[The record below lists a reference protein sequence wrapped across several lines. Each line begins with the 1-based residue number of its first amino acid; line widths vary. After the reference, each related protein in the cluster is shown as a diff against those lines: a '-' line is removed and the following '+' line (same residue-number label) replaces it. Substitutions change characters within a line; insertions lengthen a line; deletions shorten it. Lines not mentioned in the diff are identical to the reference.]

1 MGNIINRITNCWN
14 SRKLND
20 EQYASFIN
28 QDNLLLDNIQDRIN
42 SYEDKILTLEKSLGT
57 VSSGYNNLITD
68 LKKELVTLRQ
78 EHTELNNSHTQLNK
92 EFRTMVIVNK
102 SQEEKI
108 SQLESK
114 LINME
119 SESLFLEKN
128 PEESNYMDVE
138 SQFENNHNNLI

>member
-42 SYEDKILTLEKSLGT
+42 TYEDKILTLEKSLGT

-68 LKKELVTLRQ
+68 LKKELVTLRH
-78 EHTELNNSHTQLNK
+78 EHSTLNNSHTQLNK

-108 SQLESK
+108 SQLENK
-114 LINME
+114 VINME
-119 SESLFLEKN
+119 SENLFLEKN
-128 PEESNYMDVE
+128 PEDSNYMDVE
-138 SQFENNHNNLI
+138 SQFEHNHNNLI

>member
-1 MGNIINRITNCWN
+1 MGNIINSIKNCWK

-28 QDNLLLDNIQDRIN
+28 PDNLLLDNIQDRIN

-57 VSSGYNNLITD
+57 VSNSYNNLIVD
-68 LKKELVTLRQ
+68 LKKELVSLRH
-78 EHTELNNSHTQLNK
+78 EHSELNNSHTQLNK

-108 SQLESK
+108 SQLENK
-114 LINME
+114 VINME
-119 SESLFLEKN
+119 SENLFLEKN
-128 PEESNYMDVE
+128 PEDSNYMDVE
-138 SQFENNHNNLI
+138 SQFEHNHNNLI

>member
-1 MGNIINRITNCWN
+1 MGNIINRITNCWK
-14 SRKLND
+14 SND

-57 VSSGYNNLITD
+57 VSSGYNNLIVD
-68 LKKELVTLRQ
+68 LKKEVVSLRH
-78 EHTELNNSHTQLNK
+78 EHSELNNSHIQLNK

-102 SQEEKI
+102 SQEDKI
-108 SQLESK
+108 SQLENK
-114 LINME
+114 LINIE

-128 PEESNYMDVE
+128 PEESNYLDVE
-138 SQFENNHNNLI
+138 SQFEQNHHNLI